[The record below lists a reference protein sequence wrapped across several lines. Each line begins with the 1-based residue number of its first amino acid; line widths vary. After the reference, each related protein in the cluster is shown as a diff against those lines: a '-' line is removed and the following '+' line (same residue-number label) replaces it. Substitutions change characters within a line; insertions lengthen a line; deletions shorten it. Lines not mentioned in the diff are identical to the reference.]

1 MGEENDFTT
10 CPGRVFNRPPS
21 FEELTSRNGNLEI
34 RRKTVALTVA
44 QNLYEA
50 TKWWSTY
57 HCGSILPDPPKQM
70 YSCQTEVSNGVIN
83 CHEIKGDHAKIEL
96 FERLQGISAQKSDI
110 CTEVSAECCGWA
122 ASGECDLNPEFMMTS
137 CQKSCNICRER
148 CNWSCCPPKVTDLKK
163 ATDIDAASSPPV
175 SSVTSELVSDT
186 TEHEVFSVYASV
198 QKQSSTG
205 LRATFGRDAPFAF
218 ALGSIFMFF
227 LLGLSS
233 KSRNIRQVTLRR
245 W

>member
-70 YSCQTEVSNGVIN
+70 YSCQTEVSNGVID

-186 TEHEVFSVYASV
+186 TEHEVFRVYASV